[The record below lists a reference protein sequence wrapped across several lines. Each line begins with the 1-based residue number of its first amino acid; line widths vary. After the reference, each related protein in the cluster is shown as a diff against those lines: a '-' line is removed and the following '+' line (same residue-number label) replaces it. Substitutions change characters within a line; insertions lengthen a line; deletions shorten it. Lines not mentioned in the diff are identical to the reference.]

1 MRCEAHVRFLGGGG
15 AVMRCRYPTKEVKQ
29 MTTAE
34 IVVGA
39 ASGCEVNWHGLD
51 WAQIHQTV
59 KKLQMR
65 IAKATREGKY
75 GRVKALQWILT
86 HSFSGRAIAVKRVT
100 ENQGKKTP
108 GVDKVVWDTPELKA
122 EAVMSLK
129 RRGYQPQPLRRVFIP
144 KANGKMRPLGIPTM
158 KDRAMQ
164 ALYLQALEPVSE
176 TKADPNSY
184 GFRPMRASRDAA
196 EQCFVSLARKDSA
209 QWVLDADISGCF
221 DNINHDW
228 LLNNVPT
235 DKVILRKWL
244 KSGFKWNGQLFDTE
258 AGTPQGGII
267 SPTLAN
273 MALDGMERRLMEHF
287 GVKRSRK
294 AYKNKVN
301 LSRYADDFV
310 ITGTTKEVLE
320 EARDLMVEFL
330 KDRGLTLSEEKTKIV
345 HIEEG
350 FDFLGWNVRKYDG
363 KLLIKPAKK
372 NVQTFLRKVRGII
385 RESKTAK
392 QENLVGKLNP
402 VIRGWANYHQN
413 QVAKETFNKVDSVI
427 WKQLWWWA
435 GRRHPNKSAE
445 WVRSKYFMREGLRN
459 WVFGTKADGG
469 NGEQRTVKLVN
480 ASDTAIRRHTK
491 IKGAANP
498 YHPEFEEYFENRLG
512 LSMKENLKGKNR
524 LLFLWYLQEGIC
536 PKCGEKIT
544 KETGW
549 NLHHILPKAQGGLDT
564 NTNLQLLHPNCHRQH
579 HSQERK

>member
-1 MRCEAHVRFLGGGG
+1 M
-15 AVMRCRYPTKEVKQ
+15 KS
-29 MTTAE
+29 
-34 IVVGA
+34 VVGA
-39 ASGCEVNWHGLD
+39 ASGCEVVWHSLD

-65 IAKATREGKY
+65 IAKATREGRY
-75 GRVKALQWILT
+75 GRVKVLQWILT

-176 TKADPNSY
+176 TKADSNSY
-184 GFRPMRASRDAA
+184 GFRPLRACRDAA
-196 EQCFVSLARKDSA
+196 GQCFNALAKKHSA
-209 QWVLDADISGCF
+209 EWVLDADISGCF

-228 LLNNVPT
+228 LLNNIPM
-235 DKVILRKWL
+235 DKVTLQKWL
-244 KSGFKWNGQLFDTE
+244 KSGFKWNGHLFNTE
-258 AGTPQGGII
+258 VGTPQGGII

-273 MALDGMERRLMEHF
+273 MTLDGMEDVLSKRY
-287 GVKRSRK
+287 GVKDTLKSN
-294 AYKNKVN
+294 KNKVN
-301 LSRYADDFV
+301 LIRYADDFV

-320 EARDLMVEFL
+320 EARELMVKFL

-372 NVQTFLRKVRGII
+372 NVQTFLRKIRETV

-392 QENLVGKLNP
+392 QENLMKKLNP

-413 QVAKETFNKVDSVI
+413 QVAKETFSKVDHVI
-427 WKQLWWWA
+427 WEQLWQWA
-435 GRRHPNKSAE
+435 CRRHPNKGLR
-445 WVRSKYFMREGLRN
+445 WVKDRYFIKQGSRN
-459 WVFGTKADGG
+459 WVFGTAVENDK
-469 NGEQRTVKLVN
+469 GEKGIVKLVK
-480 ASDTAIRRHTK
+480 ASDTPIKRHVK

-498 YHPEFEEYFENRLG
+498 YAPEFETYFEERLGRSMNESLRGNNRL
-512 LSMKENLKGKNR
+512 KV
-524 LLFLWYLQEGIC
+524 LWYAQDGLC

-549 NLHHILPKAQGGLDT
+549 NLHHVLPKAQGGDDKM
-564 NTNLQLLHPNCHRQH
+564 TNLELLHPNCHRQH

>member
-1 MRCEAHVRFLGGGG
+1 
-15 AVMRCRYPTKEVKQ
+15 
-29 MTTAE
+29 MTTAKH
-34 IVVGA
+34 VVGA
-39 ASGCEVNWHGLD
+39 ASGCEVDWHSLD

-65 IAKATREGKY
+65 IAKATMEGRY

-108 GVDKVVWDTPELKA
+108 GVDKIVWDTPELKA
-122 EAVMSLK
+122 KAVMSLE

-144 KANGKMRPLGIPTM
+144 KANGKLRPLGIPTM

-176 TKADPNSY
+176 TTADPNSY

-196 EQCFVSLARKDSA
+196 AQCFTSLAKKYSPK
-209 QWVLDADISGCF
+209 WILEADIAGCF

-228 LLNNVPT
+228 MTNNVCM
-235 DKVILRKWL
+235 DRGILGKWL
-244 KSGFKWNGQLFDTE
+244 KAGYRWNGKLFSTD

-273 MALDGMERRLMEHF
+273 LTLDGMENLLKGRY
-287 GVKRSRK
+287 GVTNSKK
-294 AYKNKVN
+294 ASKNKIN
-301 LSRYADDFV
+301 LIRYADDFV
-310 ITGTTKEVLE
+310 ITGATKEVLE
-320 EARDLMVEFL
+320 EAKELIVGFL

-345 HIEEG
+345 HIEDG

-372 NVQTFLRKVRGII
+372 NVQTFSRKVRGII
-385 RESKTAK
+385 KENKTAR
-392 QENLVGKLNP
+392 QENLIGLLNP

-413 QVAKETFNKVDSVI
+413 QVAKETFSKVDNVI
-427 WKQLWWWA
+427 WKQLWQWA
-435 GRRHPNKSAE
+435 CRRHSNKSGA
-445 WVRSKYFMREGLRN
+445 WVKSKYFMRDGLRN
-459 WVFGTKADGG
+459 WVFGTKVEDDKGG
-469 NGEQRTVKLVN
+469 KRTVKLVK
-480 ASDTAIRRHTK
+480 ASDTAIKRHVK

-498 YHPEFEEYFENRLG
+498 YDPEFETYFEERLG
-512 LSMKENLKGKNR
+512 LTMKESLRGKKR
-524 LLFLWYLQEGIC
+524 LLYLWYVQDGIC

-549 NLHHILPKAQGGLDT
+549 NLHHVLPKAQGGDD
-564 NTNLQLLHPNCHRQH
+564 NLNNLELLHPNCHRQV
-579 HSQERK
+579 HSREKKLVAGSGQTGF

>member
-1 MRCEAHVRFLGGGG
+1 
-15 AVMRCRYPTKEVKQ
+15 
-29 MTTAE
+29 MTTAKL
-34 IVVGA
+34 VVGA
-39 ASGCEVNWHGLD
+39 ASGCEVDWHSLD

-59 KKLQMR
+59 KRLQMR
-65 IAKATREGKY
+65 IAKATREGRY

-164 ALYLQALEPVSE
+164 ALHLQALEPVAE

-196 EQCFVSLARKDSA
+196 EQCFTALARKKRSA
-209 QWVLDADISGCF
+209 LWVLDADISGCF
-221 DNINHDW
+221 DNIDHDW
-228 LLNNVPT
+228 LLNNIPM
-235 DKVILRKWL
+235 DKVTLKKWL
-244 KSGFKWNGQLFDTE
+244 KSGFKWNGQLFDTD

-273 MALDGMERRLMEHF
+273 MTLDGMEDALKERF
-287 GVKRSRK
+287 GVKNSARANR
-294 AYKNKVN
+294 NKVN
-301 LSRYADDFV
+301 LIRYADDFV
-310 ITGTTKEVLE
+310 ITGTTNEVLE
-320 EARDLMVEFL
+320 EARELMVEFL

-345 HIEEG
+345 RIEEG

-385 RESKTAK
+385 KESKTAK
-392 QENLVGKLNP
+392 QENLVRKLNP
-402 VIRGWANYHQN
+402 VIKGWANYHQN
-413 QVAKETFNKVDSVI
+413 QVAKETFGKVDNVI
-427 WKQLWWWA
+427 WKQLWQWA
-435 GRRHPNKSAE
+435 CRRHPNKSAA
-445 WVRSKYFMREGLRN
+445 WVKSKYFMCDGLRN
-459 WVFGTKADGG
+459 WVFGTTAEDDK
-469 NGEQRTVKLVN
+469 GEKKFVKLVI
-480 ASDTAIRRHTK
+480 ASDTPIKRHVK

-498 YHPEFEEYFENRLG
+498 YDPEFETYFEERLG
-512 LSMKENLKGKNR
+512 LTMKESFKGRNR
-524 LLFLWYLQEGIC
+524 LLYLWYAQDGLC
-536 PKCGEKIT
+536 PNCGEKIT
-544 KETGW
+544 KDTGW
-549 NLHHILPKAQGGLDT
+549 NIHHILPKAQGGEDKM
-564 NTNLQLLHPNCHRQH
+564 TNLELLHPNCHRQV
-579 HSQERK
+579 HSREKKLITGSGQTGL

>member
-1 MRCEAHVRFLGGGG
+1 
-15 AVMRCRYPTKEVKQ
+15 
-29 MTTAE
+29 
-34 IVVGA
+34 
-39 ASGCEVNWHGLD
+39 
-51 WAQIHQTV
+51 
-59 KKLQMR
+59 MR
-65 IAKATREGKY
+65 IAKATREGRY
-75 GRVKALQWILT
+75 GRVKSLQWILT
-86 HSFSGRAIAVKRVT
+86 HSFSGRALAVKRVT

-196 EQCFVSLARKDSA
+196 EQCFTALARKKRSA
-209 QWVLDADISGCF
+209 LWVLDADISGCF

-228 LLNNVPT
+228 LSNNIPM
-235 DKVILRKWL
+235 DKVTLKKWL

-273 MALDGMERRLMEHF
+273 MTLDGMEDALKKRF
-287 GVKRSRK
+287 GVKNSSEANR
-294 AYKNKVN
+294 NKVN
-301 LSRYADDFV
+301 LIRYADDFV

-320 EARDLMVEFL
+320 EAKELMVEFL

-385 RESKTAK
+385 KESKTVK
-392 QENLVGKLNP
+392 QENLVRKLNP

-413 QVAKETFNKVDSVI
+413 QVAKEIFSKVDHVI
-427 WKQLWWWA
+427 WKQLWQWA
-435 GRRHPNKSAE
+435 CRRHPNKSAA
-445 WVRSKYFMREGLRN
+445 WVRSKYFMRDGLRN
-459 WVFGTKADGG
+459 WVFGTTAEDDK
-469 NGEQRTVKLVN
+469 GEKKVVKLVI
-480 ASDTAIRRHTK
+480 ASDTPIKRHVK

-498 YHPEFEEYFENRLG
+498 YDPEFETYFEERLG
-512 LSMKENLKGKNR
+512 LTMKESFKGRNR
-524 LLFLWYLQEGIC
+524 LLYLWYAQDGLC
-536 PKCGEKIT
+536 PNCGEKIT
-544 KETGW
+544 KDTGW
-549 NLHHILPKAQGGLDT
+549 NIHHILPKAQGGEDKM
-564 NTNLQLLHPNCHRQH
+564 TNLEILHPNCHRQV
-579 HSQERK
+579 HSREKKLVTGSGQTGL

>member
-1 MRCEAHVRFLGGGG
+1 
-15 AVMRCRYPTKEVKQ
+15 
-29 MTTAE
+29 MTTMKS
-34 IVVGA
+34 VVGA
-39 ASGCEVNWHGLD
+39 ASGCEVDWHSLD

-65 IAKATREGKY
+65 IAKATREGRY

-176 TKADPNSY
+176 TKADSNSY
-184 GFRPMRASRDAA
+184 GFRPLRACRDAA
-196 EQCFVSLARKDSA
+196 GQCFNALAKKHSA
-209 QWVLDADISGCF
+209 EWVLDADISGCF

-228 LLNNVPT
+228 LLNNIPM
-235 DKVILRKWL
+235 DKVTLQKWL
-244 KSGFKWNGQLFDTE
+244 KSGFKWNGHLFNTE
-258 AGTPQGGII
+258 VGTPQGGII

-273 MALDGMERRLMEHF
+273 MTLDGMEDVLSKRY
-287 GVKRSRK
+287 GVKDTLKSN
-294 AYKNKVN
+294 KNKVN
-301 LSRYADDFV
+301 LIRYADDFV

-320 EARDLMVEFL
+320 EARELMVKFL

-372 NVQTFLRKVRGII
+372 NVQTFLRKIRETV

-392 QENLVGKLNP
+392 QENLMKKLNP

-413 QVAKETFNKVDSVI
+413 QVAKETFSKVDHVI
-427 WKQLWWWA
+427 WEQLWQWA
-435 GRRHPNKSAE
+435 CRRHPNKGLR
-445 WVRSKYFMREGLRN
+445 WIKDRYFIKQGSRN
-459 WVFGTKADGG
+459 WVFGTAVENDK
-469 NGEQRTVKLVN
+469 GEKGIVKLVK
-480 ASDTAIRRHTK
+480 ASDTPIKRHVK

-498 YHPEFEEYFENRLG
+498 YDPEFETYFEERLGRSMNESLRGNNRL
-512 LSMKENLKGKNR
+512 KV
-524 LLFLWYLQEGIC
+524 LWYAQDGLC

-549 NLHHILPKAQGGLDT
+549 NLHHVLPKAQGGDDKM
-564 NTNLQLLHPNCHRQH
+564 TNLELLHPNCHRQH

>member
-1 MRCEAHVRFLGGGG
+1 
-15 AVMRCRYPTKEVKQ
+15 
-29 MTTAE
+29 
-34 IVVGA
+34 
-39 ASGCEVNWHGLD
+39 
-51 WAQIHQTV
+51 
-59 KKLQMR
+59 
-65 IAKATREGKY
+65 
-75 GRVKALQWILT
+75 
-86 HSFSGRAIAVKRVT
+86 
-100 ENQGKKTP
+100 
-108 GVDKVVWDTPELKA
+108 
-122 EAVMSLK
+122 
-129 RRGYQPQPLRRVFIP
+129 
-144 KANGKMRPLGIPTM
+144 M

-385 RESKTAK
+385 RESKTEK

-435 GRRHPNKSAE
+435 CRRHPNKSAA
-445 WVRSKYFMREGLRN
+445 WVKSKYFMRDGLRN
-459 WVFGTKADGG
+459 WVFGTTVENDE
-469 NGEQRTVKLVN
+469 GEKGIVKLVK
-480 ASDTAIRRHTK
+480 ASDTPIKRHVK

-498 YHPEFEEYFENRLG
+498 YDPEFETYFEERLGRSMNESLRGNNRL
-512 LSMKENLKGKNR
+512 KV
-524 LLFLWYLQEGIC
+524 LWYAQDGLC

-549 NLHHILPKAQGGLDT
+549 NLHHVLPKSQGGDDKM
-564 NTNLQLLHPNCHRQH
+564 TNLELLHPNCHRQH

>member
-1 MRCEAHVRFLGGGG
+1 
-15 AVMRCRYPTKEVKQ
+15 

-39 ASGCEVNWHGLD
+39 ASGCEVDWHSLD
-51 WAQIHQTV
+51 WAKIHQTV
-59 KKLQMR
+59 KRLQMR
-65 IAKATREGKY
+65 IAKATREGRY
-75 GRVKALQWILT
+75 GRVKSLQWILT
-86 HSFSGRAIAVKRVT
+86 HSFSGRALAVKRVT

-108 GVDKVVWDTPELKA
+108 GVDKIVWDTPELKA
-122 EAVMSLK
+122 GAVMSLK
-129 RRGYQPQPLRRVFIP
+129 RRGYKPQPLRRVFIP

-164 ALYLQALEPVSE
+164 AVYLQALEPVSE

-196 EQCFVSLARKDSA
+196 EQCFIALAKKYSA
-209 QWVLDADISGCF
+209 EWVLEADISGCF
-221 DNINHDW
+221 DNINHNW
-228 LLNNVPT
+228 LLNNIPM
-235 DKVILRKWL
+235 DKVTLKKWL

-273 MALDGMERRLMEHF
+273 MTLDGMEDALKKRY
-287 GVKRSRK
+287 GVKRSVEASR
-294 AYKNKVN
+294 NKVN
-301 LSRYADDFV
+301 LIRYADDFV

-320 EARDLMVEFL
+320 EARELMVEFL

-385 RESKTAK
+385 KESKTAK
-392 QENLVGKLNP
+392 QENLVKKLNP

-413 QVAKETFNKVDSVI
+413 QVAKETFSKVDHVI
-427 WKQLWWWA
+427 WRQLWQWA
-435 GRRHPNKSAE
+435 CRRHPNKSTA
-445 WVRSKYFMREGLRN
+445 WVKAKYFMRDGSRN
-459 WVFGTKADGG
+459 WVFGTTVEDDK
-469 NGEQRTVKLVN
+469 GERKVVKLVK
-480 ASDTAIRRHTK
+480 ASDTPIKRHVK

-498 YHPEFEEYFENRLG
+498 YDPEFETYFEERLG
-512 LSMKENLKGKNR
+512 LTMKENLKGRNS
-524 LLFLWYLQEGIC
+524 LLCLWYAQDGLC
-536 PKCGEKIT
+536 PNCGEKIT
-544 KETGW
+544 KDTGW
-549 NLHHILPKAQGGLDT
+549 NIHHILPKAQGGEDKM
-564 NTNLQLLHPNCHRQH
+564 TNLELLHPNCHRQV
-579 HSQERK
+579 HSRDRKIVTGSGKTGF

>member
-1 MRCEAHVRFLGGGG
+1 
-15 AVMRCRYPTKEVKQ
+15 

-39 ASGCEVNWHGLD
+39 ASGCEVDWHGLD
-51 WAQIHQTV
+51 WAKIHQTV
-59 KKLQMR
+59 KRLQMR
-65 IAKATREGKY
+65 IAKATREGRY
-75 GRVKALQWILT
+75 GRVKSLQWILT

-144 KANGKMRPLGIPTM
+144 KANGKLRPLGIPTM

-196 EQCFVSLARKDSA
+196 EQCFNALARKHSA
-209 QWVLDADISGCF
+209 EWVLDADISGCF
-221 DNINHDW
+221 DNIDHDW
-228 LLNNVPT
+228 LLNNIPM
-235 DKVILRKWL
+235 DKATLKKWL
-244 KSGFKWNGQLFDTE
+244 KSGFKWNGQVFDTE

-273 MALDGMERRLMEHF
+273 MTLDGIAEMLQKRF
-287 GVKRSRK
+287 GVTGSREAAK
-294 AYKNKVN
+294 YKVN
-301 LSRYADDFV
+301 LIRYADDFV
-310 ITGTTKEVLE
+310 ITGSTKEVLE
-320 EARDLMVEFL
+320 ETRKLMVEFL

-345 HIEEG
+345 RIEEG

-363 KLLIKPAKK
+363 KLLIRPAKK
-372 NVQTFLRKVRGII
+372 NMQTFLRKVRGII
-385 RESKTAK
+385 KESKTVK
-392 QENLVGKLNP
+392 QENLVRKLNP

-413 QVAKETFNKVDSVI
+413 QVAKEIFSKVDHVI
-427 WKQLWWWA
+427 WKQLWQWA
-435 GRRHPNKSAE
+435 CRRHPNKSAA
-445 WVRSKYFMREGLRN
+445 WVKSKYFMREGLRN
-459 WVFGTKADGG
+459 WVFGTKVEDDK
-469 NGEQRTVKLVN
+469 GERKVVKLVK
-480 ASDTAIRRHTK
+480 ASDTPIKRHVK

-498 YHPEFEEYFENRLG
+498 YDPEFETYFEERLG
-512 LSMKENLKGKNR
+512 LTMKESLKGRNR
-524 LLFLWYLQEGIC
+524 LLFLWYLQDGIC

-549 NLHHILPKAQGGLDT
+549 NLHHILPKAQGGSDT
-564 NTNLQLLHPNCHRQH
+564 NTNLQLLHPNCHRQV
-579 HSQERK
+579 HSRERKLVTGSGQTGL

>member
-1 MRCEAHVRFLGGGG
+1 M
-15 AVMRCRYPTKEVKQ
+15 KS
-29 MTTAE
+29 
-34 IVVGA
+34 VVGA
-39 ASGCEVNWHGLD
+39 ASGCEVDWHSLD

-65 IAKATREGKY
+65 IAKATREGRY

-176 TKADPNSY
+176 TKADSNSY
-184 GFRPMRASRDAA
+184 GFRPLRACRDAA
-196 EQCFVSLARKDSA
+196 GQCFNALAKKHSA
-209 QWVLDADISGCF
+209 EWVLDADISGCF

-228 LLNNVPT
+228 LLNNIPM
-235 DKVILRKWL
+235 DKVTLQKWL
-244 KSGFKWNGQLFDTE
+244 KSGFKWNGHLFNTE
-258 AGTPQGGII
+258 VGTPQGGII

-273 MALDGMERRLMEHF
+273 MTLDGMEDVLSKRY
-287 GVKRSRK
+287 GVKDTLKSN
-294 AYKNKVN
+294 KNKVN
-301 LSRYADDFV
+301 LIRYADDFV

-320 EARDLMVEFL
+320 EARELMVKFL

-372 NVQTFLRKVRGII
+372 NVQTFLRKIRETV

-392 QENLVGKLNP
+392 QENLMKKLNP

-413 QVAKETFNKVDSVI
+413 QVAKETFSKVDHVI
-427 WKQLWWWA
+427 WEQLWQWA
-435 GRRHPNKSAE
+435 CRRHPNKGLR
-445 WVRSKYFMREGLRN
+445 WIKDRYFIKQGSRN
-459 WVFGTKADGG
+459 WVFGTAVENDK
-469 NGEQRTVKLVN
+469 GEKGIVKLVK
-480 ASDTAIRRHTK
+480 ASDTPIKRHVK

-498 YHPEFEEYFENRLG
+498 YDPEFETYFEERLGRSMNESLRGNNRL
-512 LSMKENLKGKNR
+512 KV
-524 LLFLWYLQEGIC
+524 LWYAQDGLC

-549 NLHHILPKAQGGLDT
+549 NLHHVLPKAQGGDDKM
-564 NTNLQLLHPNCHRQH
+564 TNLELLHPNCHRQH